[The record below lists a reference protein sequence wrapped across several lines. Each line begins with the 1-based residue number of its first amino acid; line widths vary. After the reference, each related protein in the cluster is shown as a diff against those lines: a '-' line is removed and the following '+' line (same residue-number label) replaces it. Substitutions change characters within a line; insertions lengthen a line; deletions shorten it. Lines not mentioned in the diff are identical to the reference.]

1 MNTEFHTPRLTLHF
15 RHPFFRT
22 IIPTPTPLPSERG
35 QIWQPVQDDP
45 DPAPSDDESYP
56 SQDDFGSSAT
66 IATEPL
72 LQDNHFMTQQTG
84 YYPLQ
89 HIQPQRPTPQS
100 NQHHY
105 PQPQQH
111 RPQRSA
117 SRGRRPQAP
126 QWSGRKQPPPKPQKR
141 APVRPRTM
149 DPTVRYQKSVVR
161 SERWYDILEAMLM
174 SIPDAQILLS
184 LAVSL
189 NFAVRRKCTLSLYHL
204 RIALNLILIGCTN
217 FVLAYTIVR
226 NHWRAPI
233 AGVVRIAYL
242 ITALYFLG
250 RVLLQ
255 QVMVGEQPE
264 QEPPKTMN
272 YSMILLSADCF
283 LNKTLIKTVENS
295 TADAVGIIGQL
306 QHITWGSLT
315 ESFWFL
321 ILVLLSIFS
330 LLHAHIP
337 ILQVRLRRTA
347 PKDP

>member
-1 MNTEFHTPRLTLHF
+1 MIHVTNTEFHTPRLTLHF

-35 QIWQPVQDDP
+35 QIWQPVHDDP

-72 LQDNHFMTQQTG
+72 LHDNHFTTQQTG

-126 QWSGRKQPPPKPQKR
+126 QWSGRKQPPQKPQRR
-141 APVRPRTM
+141 APVRHRPVI

-174 SIPDAQILLS
+174 SIPMLKSCSPSPSLS
-184 LAVSL
+184 TLS
-189 NFAVRRKCTLSLYHL
+189 FAVGAHSR
-204 RIALNLILIGCTN
+204 
-217 FVLAYTIVR
+217 YTISESPSILSSSA
-226 NHWRAPI
+226 APTLCSPSPLF
-233 AGVVRIAYL
+233 A
-242 ITALYFLG
+242 TT
-250 RVLLQ
+250 
-255 QVMVGEQPE
+255 GEPQSPG
-264 QEPPKTMN
+264 
-272 YSMILLSADCF
+272 L
-283 LNKTLIKTVENS
+283 
-295 TADAVGIIGQL
+295 
-306 QHITWGSLT
+306 
-315 ESFWFL
+315 
-321 ILVLLSIFS
+321 
-330 LLHAHIP
+330 
-337 ILQVRLRRTA
+337 
-347 PKDP
+347 